1 MQHPSLTTFHLRRQ
15 LSSVHVRQI
24 ELSFRL
30 YFICLV
36 LCSSFF
42 VLDLV
47 IFIGFVYEFVYKIL
61 W

>member
-1 MQHPSLTTFHLRRQ
+1 MGPKKDNDSK
-15 LSSVHVRQI
+15 VKW
-24 ELSFRL
+24 SFRL

-47 IFIGFVYEFVYKIL
+47 ILIGFVYEFVYKVL
-61 W
+61 Y